1 MSMPLLICFFAAL
14 ADDWPPHKGILIHA
28 AVGMPLDV
36 DGFGYG
42 EYNMAFYGA
51 TLVSK
56 FNNIF

>member
-1 MSMPLLICFFAAL
+1 MTGHHTKESLYT
-14 ADDWPPHKGILIHA
+14 

-42 EYNMAFYGA
+42 EYNMGFYGA